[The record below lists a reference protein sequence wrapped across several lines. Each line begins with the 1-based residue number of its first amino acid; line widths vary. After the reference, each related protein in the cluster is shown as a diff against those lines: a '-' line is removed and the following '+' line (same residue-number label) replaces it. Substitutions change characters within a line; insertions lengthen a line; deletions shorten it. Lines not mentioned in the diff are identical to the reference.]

1 LLLLTFRAFLDGQ
14 NFFRQYLDLFKTDRQ
29 YASCIFAAA
38 VFSQNRGKRGTVKD
52 TQADKTEELV
62 EPSKEEALTVLRTE
76 TALSRFPLHR
86 IAKKSGDIAIEID
99 NKAAAV
105 YWSVSHNT
113 KYGQPGP
120 LAYRIDTLLVNR
132 RIEEAGKPVPRLIR
146 LGSLP
151 EIARELGFAGHNW
164 NLLRRAIHQNA
175 SAYITAKISYRAADR
190 SERFLEAGFNRY
202 NVVFTG
208 EKLPSGEVASAV
220 YLVLSDIFLDVLN
233 TAQWRPLDYEYM
245 KTLPPGSQ
253 RFYEIVS
260 YQVYAALHYGNPRA
274 KFTYSEYC
282 LLSTATRYL
291 DFDHVKKQMYKI
303 LRPHI
308 QSGYL
313 ARVEYEAIVNE
324 QNEPDWIMYL
334 TPGVNASREYHAFTG
349 VGAVQKP
356 AKSKKARGARGAE
369 DKPDTLMLP
378 FAAAEESF
386 EEEVSRATPSGE
398 EDGKADDDA
407 STREL
412 IALLIAADLNRSD
425 AERFAREQP
434 MVCRRQLEYLP
445 FVKEFKSSRGAYL
458 RRAIEGDFGAPAAY
472 TRQQA
477 RQEAQAAFT
486 SQRGR
491 EQDEKRYEKA
501 RQSHQKRLYRAYE
514 QYLKETVGQ
523 ASEAQPEATTTFL
536 DQEIAQRSTYT
547 SGPLAG
553 RPLTLKALEA
563 FDQEESRLERARLF
577 WCKQGVTVLSFWEWD
592 RALNPK
598 PFDSSEPQTY
608 LSEDGSN

>member
-1 LLLLTFRAFLDGQ
+1 M
-14 NFFRQYLDLFKTDRQ
+14 
-29 YASCIFAAA
+29 
-38 VFSQNRGKRGTVKD
+38 KD
-52 TQADKTEELV
+52 IQADKSEKPM

-291 DFDHVKKQMYKI
+291 DFEHVKKQMYKI

-349 VGAVQKP
+349 IGAVQKP
-356 AKSKKARGARGAE
+356 PKSKNPRGARGAE

-378 FAAAEESF
+378 FTAAEESS
-386 EEEVSRATPSGE
+386 EEASKPAPSGE
-398 EDGKADDDA
+398 EDGGMDDHP

-412 IALLIAADLNRSD
+412 IALLIAADLNRND

-434 MVCRRQLEYLP
+434 AVCRRQLEYLP

-477 RQEAQAAFT
+477 RQEAQAAST

-491 EQDEKRYEKA
+491 EQDEKRHEKA
-501 RQSHQKRLYRAYE
+501 RQSHQKRLYGAYE
-514 QYLKETVGQ
+514 QYLRERVGR
-523 ASEAQPEATTTFL
+523 ASETQPEATTAFL
-536 DQEIAQRSTYT
+536 DQEAAQRSTYT

-553 RPLTLKALEA
+553 RPLTLKALEV
-563 FDQEESRLERARLF
+563 FDQEASRLERARLF
-577 WCKQGVTVLSFWEWD
+577 WCKQGVEVLSFWEWD
-592 RALNPK
+592 QALNQE
-598 PFDSSEPQTY
+598 PFELSAPQAQWNESER
-608 LSEDGSN
+608 D